1 MIFKCSC
8 SENFQCF
15 VLLVIEF
22 LFFFVI
28 ILAKATNQSNR
39 QTKHEISSYYCSRYV
54 FEWRTLGLQRRL
66 YYLKGKIEGFTNNVD
81 DVFQSLQKQAYGFR
95 NTFGNFFSSFQ
106 QRLVPDELANSHS
119 TVRTLNFFGYS

>member
-15 VLLVIEF
+15 VLLVTEF

-39 QTKHEISSYYCSRYV
+39 QTKHEISSYCCSRYV
-54 FEWRTLGLQRRL
+54 FEWCTLGLQRRL
-66 YYLKGKIEGFTNNVD
+66 YLKGKIEGFTNNVD
-81 DVFQSLQKQAYGFR
+81 DAFQSLQKQAYGFR

-106 QRLVPDELANSHS
+106 QRLVPHELAKSHS
-119 TVRTLNFFGYS
+119 TVRTLNFFGYC